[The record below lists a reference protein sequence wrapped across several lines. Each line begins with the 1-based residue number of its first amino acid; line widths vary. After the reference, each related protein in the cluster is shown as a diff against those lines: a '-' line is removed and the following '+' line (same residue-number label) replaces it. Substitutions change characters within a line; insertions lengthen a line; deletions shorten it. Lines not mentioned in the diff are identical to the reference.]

1 MADKKSKYIVS
12 SRDKISSIGG
22 DTTRNLHESFA
33 SEFLK
38 YADEY
43 NVHPFPRIVVSA
55 FLKFSF
61 LMELKDELL
70 FEKKIIESSR
80 ALWTFVRLARYRR
93 PRSNYF

>member
-43 NVHPFPRIVVSA
+43 NVHPFPRIVQ
-55 FLKFSF
+55 SF
-61 LMELKDELL
+61 MDLRASSTLSTS
-70 FEKKIIESSR
+70 EK
-80 ALWTFVRLARYRR
+80 
-93 PRSNYF
+93 

>member
-1 MADKKSKYIVS
+1 MVDKKSKYIVS
-12 SRDKISSIGG
+12 SRDKMSSIGGRYLSHLSVSNMVILMTISIG

-43 NVHPFPRIVVSA
+43 NVHPLPRTVVSV

-61 LMELKDELL
+61 LMESKSELL
-70 FEKKIIESSR
+70 FEKK
-80 ALWTFVRLARYRR
+80 
-93 PRSNYF
+93 NY